1 VKCLSPFFCVLILA
15 SCGQESINVA
25 QTRSTDDASV
35 QGSSVTSEA
44 SATPVQINTPANPE
58 PANPEPANP
67 EPANPEPAN
76 PEPANPEPANPEPAN
91 PEPAN
96 PEPANPEPANPEV
109 ASSGPKKVVPPDQ
122 KELSPAEV
130 IARKLISHD
139 SDDNLEV
146 LNEALER
153 WLTKKEALPERV
165 GDLVNEQFLP
175 MLPMAP
181 EGKIFVIDAEN
192 RRVILIAEKK

>member
-1 VKCLSPFFCVLILA
+1 MRCLGLFLCALILA
-15 SCGQESINVA
+15 GCSQESVNVA
-25 QTRSTDDASV
+25 QAHSNDDPPAQAPSV
-35 QGSSVTSEA
+35 SPKVSLPPTQITA
-44 SATPVQINTPANPE
+44 PDKTTPVNPE
-58 PANPEPANP
+58 PAK
-67 EPANPEPAN
+67 
-76 PEPANPEPANPEPAN
+76 
-91 PEPAN
+91 
-96 PEPANPEPANPEV
+96 PEV
-109 ASSGPKKVVPPDQ
+109 TPSGPKKAVPPDQ
-122 KELSPAEV
+122 EELSPAEV

-181 EGKIFVIDAEN
+181 EGKVFVIDAEN

>member
-1 VKCLSPFFCVLILA
+1 MRCLGLFLCALILA
-15 SCGQESINVA
+15 GCSQESVNVA
-25 QTRSTDDASV
+25 QAHSNDDPPAQAPSV
-35 QGSSVTSEA
+35 SPKVSLPPTQITA
-44 SATPVQINTPANPE
+44 PDKTTPVNPE

-67 EPANPEPAN
+67 EPANPEPSK
-76 PEPANPEPANPEPAN
+76 PEPAK
-91 PEPAN
+91 
-96 PEPANPEPANPEV
+96 PEV
-109 ASSGPKKVVPPDQ
+109 TPSEPKKVVPPDQ
-122 KELSPAEV
+122 EELSPAEV

-181 EGKIFVIDAEN
+181 EGKVFVIDAEN

>member
-1 VKCLSPFFCVLILA
+1 MRCLGLFLCALILA
-15 SCGQESINVA
+15 GCSQESVNVA
-25 QTRSTDDASV
+25 QAHSNDDPPAQAPSV
-35 QGSSVTSEA
+35 SPKVSLPPTQITA
-44 SATPVQINTPANPE
+44 PDKTTPVNPE

-76 PEPANPEPANPEPAN
+76 PEPANPEPANPEPAK
-91 PEPAN
+91 
-96 PEPANPEPANPEV
+96 PEV
-109 ASSGPKKVVPPDQ
+109 TPSGPKKAVPPDQ
-122 KELSPAEV
+122 EELSPAEV

-181 EGKIFVIDAEN
+181 EGKVFVIDAEN

>member
-1 VKCLSPFFCVLILA
+1 LCALILA
-15 SCGQESINVA
+15 GCSQESVNVA
-25 QTRSTDDASV
+25 QAHSNDDPPAQAPSV
-35 QGSSVTSEA
+35 SPKVSLPPTQITA
-44 SATPVQINTPANPE
+44 PDKTTPVKPEPSKPE
-58 PANPEPANP
+58 PAK
-67 EPANPEPAN
+67 
-76 PEPANPEPANPEPAN
+76 
-91 PEPAN
+91 
-96 PEPANPEPANPEV
+96 PEV
-109 ASSGPKKVVPPDQ
+109 TPSGPKKVVPPDQ
-122 KELSPAEV
+122 EELSPAEV

-181 EGKIFVIDAEN
+181 EGKVFVIDAEN